1 MEFIPL
7 VIAAWC
13 RYLIGINDELESF
26 SPSPDPLLEELQ
38 AFVAEVK
45 LDGSQQEIHEILKPI
60 LSNHQIFPNEMY
72 QTGLAQKIENYF
84 EQMLQGKGAVLK
96 TLQIVLK
103 EHGKNY

>member
-1 MEFIPL
+1 
-7 VIAAWC
+7 
-13 RYLIGINDELESF
+13 NDELESF

-38 AFVAEVK
+38 AFVADVK

-84 EQMLQGKGAVLK
+84 EQMLQGKGAVLN
-96 TLQIVLK
+96 TLQNVLK